1 MQFLYLNKLRSIN
14 LVISDVDGV
23 LTDGKLLVG
32 PSGEHLKNF
41 NVKDGL
47 GIKLL
52 QKNNIKVV
60 FMSGGE
66 SKATE
71 SRANQLGVKYCLTNV
86 RDKKIALKNLQKET
100 NIPINQTL
108 FIGDDINDLVVKPYV
123 KILACTKDA
132 NKVLKNHSNLKLKSI
147 GGNGAFRELT
157 ELILKSKGLFKDL
170 EKGFTQANN

>member
-1 MQFLYLNKLRSIN
+1 MKFLNLNRLRSIN
-14 LVISDVDGV
+14 LVVCDVDGV
-23 LTDGKLLVG
+23 LTDGGLLIG
-32 PSGEHLKNF
+32 PNGEYFKKF

-52 QKNNIKVV
+52 QRNNIEVV

-66 SKATE
+66 SKSTE
-71 SRANQLGVKYCLTNV
+71 SRANQLGINYCLTNV
-86 RDKKIALKNLQKET
+86 KDKKIALKKLQKKL

-132 NKVLKNHSNLKLKSI
+132 NKIMKKYSNLHLKNI
-147 GGNGAFRELT
+147 GGKGALRELT
-157 ELILKSKGLFKDL
+157 EIILKSKGLFRDL
-170 EKGFTQANN
+170 EKGFTQINN